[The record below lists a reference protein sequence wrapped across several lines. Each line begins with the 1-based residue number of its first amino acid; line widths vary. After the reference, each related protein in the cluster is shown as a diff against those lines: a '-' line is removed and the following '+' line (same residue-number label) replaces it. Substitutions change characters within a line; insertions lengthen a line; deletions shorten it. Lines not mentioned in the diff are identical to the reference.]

1 MKKTAVLLLVLSFSL
16 LSGAPQKSCWPEK
29 ELEKVRKE
37 RSLWYK
43 NNIGKS
49 TGVMKPFLPLK
60 YREGKLH
67 TLVWEISHSGT
78 LFPEKIRNDKWDLL
92 AAAPFLKLR
101 SGGREMIFRRGRV
114 EAVKCSDS
122 KVVLKSSAVS
132 EGVKVEVI
140 SEYEFDGMSKVTLQF
155 SSAKAAQRFTSL
167 ELVIPLRS
175 EFSKYYHYFISGHHP
190 IRPFNSSGATPQ
202 KGFVLNEFRNQIWLG
217 SADAGFSFFAEGM
230 MNWPLNSEKKIQSVS
245 EIKNN
250 ARELVIRFGNRDFSL
265 NKPLKLV
272 FGLQPTPAKYREYD
286 FRRRSDQ
293 STLTWPWQRWGD
305 GAAHPFDESDKAREY
320 ILKCR
325 REGKELMPYSS
336 THYYGLYRYG
346 WNMFGKISEYPGLIH
361 PELKLWG
368 AEWSR
373 KVLKNKNH
381 LKCWKPAGGKAFID
395 TADPADDCS
404 KEAWQNK
411 MYKPTGLVELC
422 PNSDFQDYYL
432 WRLKRTVD
440 KTLLKTIY
448 LDSGTNSCGNPRHG
462 CGYVDY
468 RGKWRES
475 APFFS
480 AREMVKR
487 MRRIFYD
494 KFGETRICLH
504 VSCHLETPFLSFVDT
519 HLSAEQYAYEP
530 FSVKEFYSELLT
542 PEIMIPEHTGIPFG
556 VAGEF
561 LPVFN
566 FFWRDYRAPS
576 PASIR
581 DLCGFAFI
589 HDVNPSPKDTRFNDL
604 ITFYQSKRLQFFP
617 RCDRVARYWDKKK
630 PFSVA
635 PAAVKGILHW
645 NDREALFIIFNWS
658 SQVAEASVR
667 IDFAGIFPGK
677 GKFALEDVINGKK
690 FLPVK
695 GAFSI
700 PVAPRDFRMLKVVR
714 SPR

>member
-1 MKKTAVLLLVLSFSL
+1 ML
-16 LSGAPQKSCWPEK
+16 LSIFAFTAALAAGSWPES

-37 RSLWYK
+37 RPLWYK

-49 TGVMKPFLPLK
+49 SDVMKPYLPLK
-60 YREGKLH
+60 YRNGVLH
-67 TLVWEISHSGT
+67 TLVWQITHDRT
-78 LFPEKIRNDKWDLL
+78 LFPAKIRNDKWDLL
-92 AAAPFLKLR
+92 ADAPYLKLR
-101 SGGREMIFRRGRV
+101 TAGKDVVFRQGKVAVIKLSGSE
-114 EAVKCSDS
+114 
-122 KVVLKSSAVS
+122 VVLKSTAVS
-132 EGVKVEVI
+132 GGVTAEVT
-140 SEYEFDGMSKVTLQF
+140 SQYEFDGMNKVTLVL
-155 SSAKAAQRFTSL
+155 SSRTAQRFSGL
-167 ELVIPLRS
+167 ELVIPIRAG
-175 EFSKYYHYFISGHHP
+175 FAKYHHYFISGHHP
-190 IRPFNSSGATPQ
+190 VKPFNSSGATPL
-202 KGFVLNEFRNQIWLG
+202 KGFELNEFRNQIWLG
-217 SADAGFSFFAEGM
+217 SADAGFAFFAEGM
-230 MNWPLNSEKKIQSVS
+230 KNWPLRNEQKIQTVS
-245 EIKNN
+245 EIKGGV
-250 ARELVIRFGNRDFSL
+250 RELAIRFGNRDFTL
-265 NKPLKLV
+265 QKPLKLV

-305 GAAHPFDESDKAREY
+305 GAAHPFDESEEAKQY

-325 REGKELMPYSS
+325 KEGRELMPYSS

-346 WNMFGKISEYPGLIH
+346 WNMFGKIKEFPGLIH

-368 AEWSR
+368 PEWSR

-395 TADPADDCS
+395 TGDPGDDCS
-404 KEAWQNK
+404 KEPWKNK

-440 KTLLKTIY
+440 KTSLKTIY

-480 AREMVKR
+480 AREMIKR

-504 VSCHLETPFLSFVDT
+504 VSCHLEVPFFSFIDT

-581 DLCGFAFI
+581 DLCGLAFI

-604 ITFYQSKRLQFFP
+604 IRFYQSKRLQFFP
-617 RCDRVARYWDKKK
+617 RCDKVARYWDEKR
-630 PFSVA
+630 PFDIT
-635 PAAVKGILHW
+635 PREVKGILHW
-645 NDREALFIIFNWS
+645 NDREALFIVFNWS
-658 SQVAEASVR
+658 SKVVDAGIR
-667 IDFAGIFPGK
+667 IDFAKIFPAKGRFMLEDIINGSRFSPEK
-677 GKFALEDVINGKK
+677 GKFM
-690 FLPVK
+690 
-695 GAFSI
+695 I
-700 PVAPRDFRMLKVVR
+700 PLAPRDFRMFKVVR
-714 SPR
+714 GTK